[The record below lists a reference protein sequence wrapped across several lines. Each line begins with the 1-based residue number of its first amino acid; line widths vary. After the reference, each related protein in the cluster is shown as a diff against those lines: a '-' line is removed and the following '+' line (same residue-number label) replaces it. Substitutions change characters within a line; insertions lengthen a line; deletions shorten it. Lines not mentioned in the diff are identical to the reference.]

1 MIDALIGGKLHG
13 KPAQRNGA
21 SGKPFVT
28 CKVRTPLADGESV
41 FVNAIT
47 FDKAVGAALM
57 ALGDGDSVSLSGA
70 LSPKVWTDR
79 NGEARPSL
87 DLVAHA
93 VLTTYHVTRK
103 RKAVSNLGEHDA
115 AGGFD
120 GGTRCSRT

>member
-13 KPAQRNGA
+13 KPAQRTGA

-28 CKVRTPLADGESV
+28 CKVRTPLADGESL
-41 FVNAIT
+41 FINAIA

-57 ALGDGDSVSLSGA
+57 ALDEGDSVSLSGA
-70 LSPKVWTDR
+70 LTPKVWTDR

-93 VLTTYHVTRK
+93 CLTPYHVTRK
-103 RKAVSNLGEHDA
+103 RAAMKPAPAGEDPTA
-115 AGGFD
+115 TFD
-120 GGTRCSRT
+120 DDVAF